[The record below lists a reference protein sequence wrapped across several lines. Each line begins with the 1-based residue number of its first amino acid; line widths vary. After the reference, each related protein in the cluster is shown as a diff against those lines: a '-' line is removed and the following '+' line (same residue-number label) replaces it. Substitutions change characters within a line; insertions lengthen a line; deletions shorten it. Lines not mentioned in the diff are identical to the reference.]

1 MKFPRFPR
9 RICGPRIWD
18 MNLWGVVFA
27 KWHHTTNKQILLHSE
42 REKKIKSNQKNLS
55 HKEESLR
62 IVRVLSLG
70 KLTTNL
76 DLKHEKTLSQSIL
89 SRWKTIF
96 LLSSRTDSRWECRS
110 LRCKM
115 ILKFICVHIYV
126 RLLLSLKHSFL
137 SLQIG
142 LYLHDMT

>member
-9 RICGPRIWD
+9 RICGPRIWV
-18 MNLWGVVFA
+18 MNLCGIVFA
-27 KWHHTTNKQILLHSE
+27 KWHHTTNKLISFTLRK
-42 REKKIKSNQKNLS
+42 REKIKSNQKNLS

-76 DLKHEKTLSQSIL
+76 DLKHEKTLSHSIL

-96 LLSSRTDSRWECRS
+96 LLSSRTDSTWECRS

>member
-27 KWHHTTNKQILLHSE
+27 KWHHTTNKLISFTLRK
-42 REKKIKSNQKNLS
+42 REKNKIQSKKFKPQRRKFAYRASTFSWEIDHESWFKARENIKSKHFVTVKN
-55 HKEESLR
+55 
-62 IVRVLSLG
+62 
-70 KLTTNL
+70 NFP
-76 DLKHEKTLSQSIL
+76 TLFSY
-89 SRWKTIF
+89 WF
-96 LLSSRTDSRWECRS
+96 RWECRS